1 MPKKVDHEQRR
12 RQIAEAVWRI
22 ASGRGLE
29 DVTLRQ
35 VAAEAGVSTRLV
47 QYYFGSRD
55 ALLLGALEL
64 LSLDQKRLVEERIP
78 ADASPRRLVRE
89 ILVGLLPLD
98 DQQRMF
104 LLVQLAYFIRALND
118 EALAA
123 AFLDPEDESLERLLV
138 EIMSAAR
145 SAGHVADGLDLD
157 READTLL
164 AVSTGVGPDIL
175 VGLKTADQ
183 VIAVIDYHLDRIFL
197 SSE

>member
-29 DVTLRQ
+29 EVTLRQ

-64 LSLDQKRLVEERIP
+64 LSLDQKQRVEERIP
-78 ADASPRRLVRE
+78 QDASPRVLLRE
-89 ILVGLLPLD
+89 ILIGLLPLD
-98 DQQRMF
+98 EHQRMT

-123 AFLDPEDESLERLLV
+123 AFLDPEDESLENLLV
-138 EIMSAAR
+138 EIMTAAR
-145 SAGHVADGLDLD
+145 AQGQIADGLDLA

-175 VGLKTADQ
+175 VGLKTGDQ
-183 VIAVIDYHLDRIFL
+183 VIAMIDYHLDRIFV